1 MTGLARL
8 VGTFFYI
15 GYMPLA
21 PGTWGS
27 LAIVLL
33 LYVFPVQDLYWQIV
47 ILISLILASVWSGN
61 ILEKADQKEDPGYIV
76 IDEAA
81 GMFLSL
87 FALPSENFKVCLIA
101 FILFRIFDMVKPF
114 GINRLQE
121 VHGGVGIVA
130 DDLAAGLLA
139 WIITTLIFTSGMI

>member
-1 MTGLARL
+1 MTGLARM

-27 LAIVLL
+27 LALVLL
-33 LYVFPVQDLYWQIV
+33 LYVFPLNDLYWQMV

-61 ILEKADQKEDPGYIV
+61 ILEKADHKEDPRYIV
-76 IDEAA
+76 IDEVA
-81 GMFLSL
+81 GMFLAL
-87 FALPSENFKVCLIA
+87 FALPSDNFKVCLIA
-101 FILFRIFDMVKPF
+101 FILFRIFDIVKPF
-114 GINRLQE
+114 GINRLQDI
-121 VHGGVGIVA
+121 HGGVGIVA

-139 WIITTLIFTSGMI
+139 WIITTILFTAGMI